1 MSEEAKAIAASFK
14 GMLGHKPHPSKVAYR
29 MIPDTKMRVV
39 VAKNAICQIR
49 STQSTMRERRAMRE
63 VSQRIEPVDQ
73 CIDEEVRMRKYSD
86 AAYSYIPPKTI
97 NSKSSKTIKQQ
108 QQ

>member
-1 MSEEAKAIAASFK
+1 M
-14 GMLGHKPHPSKVAYR
+14 
-29 MIPDTKMRVV
+29 
-39 VAKNAICQIR
+39 
-49 STQSTMRERRAMRE
+49 RAMRE